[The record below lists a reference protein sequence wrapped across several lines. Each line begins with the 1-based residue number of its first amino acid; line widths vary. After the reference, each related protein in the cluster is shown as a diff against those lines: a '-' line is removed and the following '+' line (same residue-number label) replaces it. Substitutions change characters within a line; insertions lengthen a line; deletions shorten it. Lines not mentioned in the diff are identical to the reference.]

1 MQAAAVEVL
10 VKKGKFEPHI
20 ALAVGE
26 AIDMSINSA
35 QLITVPILD
44 ARFSAM
50 EAKMNTLRA
59 DLVRWV
65 FLVMLGNVALS
76 TGTAAI
82 LNFLQR

>member
-10 VKKGKFEPHI
+10 VQKGKFEPQI
-20 ALAVGE
+20 ALAVAE

-35 QLITVPILD
+35 QLVTVPILD
-44 ARFSAM
+44 ARFAAM
-50 EAKMNTLRA
+50 EAKMNSLRA